1 MAGKETNRQK
11 LVKLMYLVFLSLTAL
26 NVDVSVLDSFVRVD
40 DGIRETN
47 VNFARK
53 VDMVYDDFRMQKA
66 ISEDLV
72 YPYYDR
78 AFYVKELSDSLVNAI
93 LRYRAETI
101 ATADGISVEEADTLN
116 LLDLSNKDAYST
128 TTRYW
133 MVEGKADEL
142 EPDGGRGTHAYILR
156 NMIEDYTTEI
166 KSQLDS
172 AHLEYLQ
179 LGLGT
184 EGPYYTEGGDEIN
197 WQQAMFNRIV
207 PVAKATNLSRLVT
220 EVRNAE
226 FDVISILYDAI
237 TADDFSFDQIEARV
251 VPTSEVVMVGDAYE
265 ADVFVAAY
273 DTRQQP
279 TVLVNGNEIET
290 EDGIG
295 KLRLPARTPGS
306 RDYNGVIKVTSP
318 AGIVQEYPFEGRY
331 VVQQPSVTV
340 SADAMNV
347 FYAGVDNPVSVSAPG
362 IPHENLNVSIS
373 RGTMTPRGGG
383 RYAVNVPGDIDE
395 VRITV
400 TALIGD
406 ARRDMGSPTFRV
418 RRIPDPIPTIAGQ
431 QEGTVDK
438 QALAINPKIVASTPD
453 DFDFDMDFEVAT
465 FSMQTTIA
473 GLVWERTAD
482 GNRLTDEM
490 LRTIQDLS
498 RGSRVYFTGIRTHP
512 AADGVTRRLAPIS
525 IRIR

>member
-93 LRYRAETI
+93 LKYRAETI

-142 EPDGGRGTHAYILR
+142 EPDGGRGTRAYILR

-184 EGPYYTEGGDEIN
+184 EGPYYT
-197 WQQAMFNRIV
+197 
-207 PVAKATNLSRLVT
+207 
-220 EVRNAE
+220 
-226 FDVISILYDAI
+226 
-237 TADDFSFDQIEARV
+237 
-251 VPTSEVVMVGDAYE
+251 
-265 ADVFVAAY
+265 
-273 DTRQQP
+273 
-279 TVLVNGNEIET
+279 
-290 EDGIG
+290 
-295 KLRLPARTPGS
+295 
-306 RDYNGVIKVTSP
+306 
-318 AGIVQEYPFEGRY
+318 
-331 VVQQPSVTV
+331 
-340 SADAMNV
+340 
-347 FYAGVDNPVSVSAPG
+347 
-362 IPHENLNVSIS
+362 
-373 RGTMTPRGGG
+373 
-383 RYAVNVPGDIDE
+383 
-395 VRITV
+395 
-400 TALIGD
+400 
-406 ARRDMGSPTFRV
+406 
-418 RRIPDPIPTIAGQ
+418 
-431 QEGTVDK
+431 
-438 QALAINPKIVASTPD
+438 
-453 DFDFDMDFEVAT
+453 
-465 FSMQTTIA
+465 
-473 GLVWERTAD
+473 
-482 GNRLTDEM
+482 
-490 LRTIQDLS
+490 
-498 RGSRVYFTGIRTHP
+498 
-512 AADGVTRRLAPIS
+512 
-525 IRIR
+525 